1 MADSNNKYPPVPP
14 PPAPGYVPK
23 APQPPNSQAVVPPPV
38 TTPPVAPPPAPPAGR
53 PISWQTNQPYVPA
66 NSVPPTGYGQ
76 PVVYQP
82 VLQVPFQPASFQQVP
97 SQPGQPVP
105 VQYIQ
110 PVPVQ
115 MHAGAIQPVP
125 VGQSGYAPVPVN
137 PAPVNPVP
145 ITLAPVNPAPS
156 TTRQT
161 TTTSRRPSKVTSSPA
176 SSESAASAIAL
187 HQQLSNARGRRRRS
201 MGGYFRSAGARLAE
215 RIKLAKRMPAWMV
228 SFIFHLLLLIILALI
243 PIPGMG
249 GSAITLLFG
258 GDTNGISDFELGGGS
273 QTDLDSDQSLQSVE
287 VSQSQVDLASVL
299 TPVTPV
305 SVDNTKI
312 KPESINNMLSAEVP
326 NANFGEE
333 IAKQLSNGLRGRQG
347 ENKGELLRR
356 GGGSAET
363 EDAVEMGLLWLARQ
377 QRSDGSWSLTGPY
390 SSGGVH
396 ENTIAATGMA
406 LNAFLGAGYH
416 QLEGKYAGNV
426 QRGLNYL
433 IRQQNEEGFFTTG
446 KEQRDQRH
454 YAQAIATISVCEA
467 YGLTAEYKLR
477 EPCMKAIKYAEW
489 AQSKTKGWRYQPR
502 EDADVSVT
510 GWFVMALETAK
521 LVGLKVNEEKLDSVN
536 TYLDS
541 VGHRDNSAY
550 AYQEIVEPDLTMTAE
565 GLLCRIW
572 LGWTKTHPAL
582 RKGVEELVTHIPSE
596 RDRMQSVY
604 YWYYATQVLHHFGGE
619 PWDTWNAQMKR
630 ALPAMQEKWRRKRQL
645 VSSRDVY
652 GTAGD

>member
-1 MADSNNKYPPVPP
+1 MAS
-14 PPAPGYVPK
+14 
-23 APQPPNSQAVVPPPV
+23 
-38 TTPPVAPPPAPPAGR
+38 
-53 PISWQTNQPYVPA
+53 
-66 NSVPPTGYGQ
+66 PT
-76 PVVYQP
+76 
-82 VLQVPFQPASFQQVP
+82 
-97 SQPGQPVP
+97 
-105 VQYIQ
+105 
-110 PVPVQ
+110 
-115 MHAGAIQPVP
+115 
-125 VGQSGYAPVPVN
+125 
-137 PAPVNPVP
+137 
-145 ITLAPVNPAPS
+145 
-156 TTRQT
+156 
-161 TTTSRRPSKVTSSPA
+161 
-176 SSESAASAIAL
+176 AAAAIAQ
-187 HQQLSNARGRRRRS
+187 HQQLSDVRGARRRTKP
-201 MGGYFRSAGARLAE
+201 GFFRSAGARLAE
-215 RIKLAKRMPAWMV
+215 RIKQARRMPAWMI

-258 GDTNGISDFELGGGS
+258 GDTNGISDFELGGGD
-273 QTDLDSDQSLQSVE
+273 QGQLDSDESLQSLE
-287 VSQSQVDLASVL
+287 VSQSPVDLASVL
-299 TPVTPV
+299 VPVTPV
-305 SVDNTKI
+305 ANEASNVKL
-312 KPESINNMLSAEVP
+312 SGINSMLRADVP

-347 ENKGELLRR
+347 ANKGELLRR

-363 EDAVEMGLLWLARQ
+363 EDAVEMGLVWLAKQ

-390 SSGGVH
+390 ANGGVH
-396 ENTIAATGMA
+396 ENTIAATAMA

-416 QLEGKYAGNV
+416 QLDGKYAGNV

-446 KEQRDQRH
+446 KEQRDQRA

-467 YGLTAEYKLR
+467 YGLTNEYKLR

-489 AQSKTKGWRYQPR
+489 AQSKLKGWRYQPR

-541 VGHRDNSAY
+541 VGHRDLAAY
-550 AYQEIVEPDLTMTAE
+550 AYNDVHEPDLTMTAE

-572 LGWTKTHPAL
+572 LGWNKTHPAL
-582 RKGVEELVTHIPSE
+582 RAGVEELVTHIPSE

-630 ALPAMQEKWRRKRQL
+630 ALPAMQEKSGDEKGSWAP
-645 VSSRDVY
+645 SRDVY
-652 GTAGD
+652 GVAGGRLYTTALSIYCLEVYYRHLAIYDVD